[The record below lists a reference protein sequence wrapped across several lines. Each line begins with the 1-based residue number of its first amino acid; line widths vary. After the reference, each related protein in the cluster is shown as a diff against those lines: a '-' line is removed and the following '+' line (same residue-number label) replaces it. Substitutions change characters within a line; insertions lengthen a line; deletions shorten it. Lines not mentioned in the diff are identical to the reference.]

1 MRKTRMLLLVLAA
14 LALASGSAQ
23 AAKVVIKDATGD
35 DNGPGNYTY
44 PTDAVYT
51 SGSFDLKEFAIE
63 AKGENADISV
73 DIAGRLDDAW
83 RMGTGFSVQMVFV
96 FIDNA
101 PGGFTEAPAGLNVAF
116 AEATAWDVCVILSPQ
131 QMARVQ
137 QEVTAK
143 GGKLASQILVPARV
157 RGNRA
162 TISATVPLAKLGAG
176 DPATWKYEVVMQS
189 NEGFPAPGDLL
200 TRKVNEFEG
209 QHRFGGGTDYDCDP
223 NVIDIL
229 GDQAQLAAYECK
241 EDGTTVKLATLMLVT
256 P

>member
-1 MRKTRMLLLVLAA
+1 MPKMRMLLLVLAA

-51 SGSFDLKEFAIE
+51 AGSFDIKEFSLE
-63 AKGENADISV
+63 AKGENADIDV
-73 DIAGRLDDAW
+73 EIAGRLEDSW
-83 RMGTGFSVQMVFV
+83 RMGSGFSVQMVFV

-101 PGGFTEAPAGLNVAF
+101 PGGFTEAPAGLNIAF
-116 AEATAWDVCVILSPQ
+116 DPSTAWDVCVILSPQ
-131 QMARVQ
+131 QMSRVQ

-143 GGKLASQILVPARV
+143 GGKMTNQIIVPARV
-157 RGNRA
+157 RGNRS
-162 TISATVPLAKLGAG
+162 TISCSVPVAKLGAG

-200 TRKVNEFEG
+200 IRKVNEFEG

-223 NVIDIL
+223 NVMDIL
-229 GDQAQLAAYECK
+229 GDQKQLANYECK
-241 EDGTTVKLATLMLVT
+241 EDGTTVKLATITLVT